1 MRQFKL
7 LAVLFLVL
15 IFSASYAGSSP
26 QFSNQTQIEDEHRKW
41 IDQVLQSIATIK
53 PGMTRQN
60 LLNIFGE
67 EGGLSTRTQR
77 KYVYKHCP
85 SIKVDVEF
93 SPVDT
98 AGDGKTRQYEEN
110 PDDKIIKISR
120 PYLEYSFSD

>member
-7 LAVLFLVL
+7 LAILFLVL